1 MRLKSLT
8 GFLAVLFM
16 QGVSLSPAKTCN
28 GLIWPMTASYALSPG
43 TPCILIK
50 PEGAV
55 PVQAQPPRVL
65 FIRLALPAQR
75 RGSSGI
81 GALLQDEHG
90 IAIGPEVVLLANSLL
105 VCVEDEVVSAES
117 RYHHEHGRVG

>member
-16 QGVSLSPAKTCN
+16 QGVSLSGKGPQWADMARD
-28 GLIWPMTASYALSPG
+28 GLICSLAGNSLYPYKTRGGCAGSGTAPSGSLYSPG
-43 TPCILIK
+43 ATCSK
-50 PEGAV
+50 G
-55 PVQAQPPRVL
+55 
-65 FIRLALPAQR
+65 
-75 RGSSGI
+75 GSSGI

-105 VCVEDEVVSAES
+105 VSVEDEVVSAES

>member
-16 QGVSLSPAKTCN
+16 HGVSLSGKGPQWADMARD
-28 GLIWPMTASYALSPG
+28 GLNALLPG
-43 TPCILIK
+43 TPCILTR

>member
-16 QGVSLSPAKTCN
+16 QGVSLSGKGPQWADMARD
-28 GLIWPMTASYALSPG
+28 GLICSLAGNSLYPYKTRGGCA
-43 TPCILIK
+43 C
-50 PEGAV
+50 
-55 PVQAQPPRVL
+55 QAQPPRIL

-75 RGSSGI
+75 GGSSGI

-117 RYHHEHGRVG
+117 RYHHEHGGVG